1 MLAPVLVIYPA
12 WILNRPS
19 EKKSRPEAVF
29 FMVADRS
36 GREAGA
42 DAAGA
47 GRVSSDHELGASRS
61 SCSRFQ
67 RPPDT
72 GSSSAL
78 INSDTPFWSWWCRL
92 VGDFIEVETV
102 LKPTTTLHK
111 HAQFQIVL
119 FGDRVCFAAA
129 LSVKTNGRVF
139 QFNVFSDL
147 FGNCSTRGRL
157 KNSTAN

>member
-1 MLAPVLVIYPA
+1 VLVIYPA

-19 EKKSRPEAVF
+19 DQKKAALRRFFSWSQTAQAEKLEPMPQVL
-29 FMVADRS
+29 VAL
-36 GREAGA
+36 
-42 DAAGA
+42 
-47 GRVSSDHELGASRS
+47 VLITNCASRS

-72 GSSSAL
+72 GSSSRQLTA
-78 INSDTPFWSWWCRL
+78 THHFGHGGVVF

-102 LKPTTTLHK
+102 LKPDNHP
-111 HAQFQIVL
+111 AQTRAIS
-119 FGDRVCFAAA
+119 DRSLRRSGLRLLPLRC
-129 LSVKTNGRVF
+129 SVKTNGRVF

-147 FGNCSTRGRL
+147 FGNSFNERTL